1 MNLQPRGGA
10 HDHLR
15 AELEHDIQ
23 FEPEAMFSSNDVWF
37 PIVSV
42 LVKLVR
48 IEGGGLE
55 ADIRRGGSGGFSAP
69 RRPGLLLLRPAQLLE
84 PIGVRSHGRAD
95 AKHSTFTF
103 HFDIIT
109 SHHPHNCSCH

>member
-1 MNLQPRGGA
+1 MNVQPRGGA

-55 ADIRRGGSGGFSAP
+55 ADIRRGGFSAP
-69 RRPGLLLLRPAQLLE
+69 RRPGLLRPAQLLE
-84 PIGVRSHGRAD
+84 PIGVEATVGPTPS
-95 AKHSTFTF
+95 
-103 HFDIIT
+103 I
-109 SHHPHNCSCH
+109 